1 MLLSSQ
7 NKAFRAD
14 LDYIKE
20 IQINLE
26 SFVIVRDKKF
36 HVELR
41 AFLITCLFDLFLTC
55 LLDLV
60 SKMFTSVS
68 FSYNSYKRER

>member
-1 MLLSSQ
+1 MLLSTQ

-14 LDYIKE
+14 LDFIKE
-20 IQINLE
+20 IQINWE